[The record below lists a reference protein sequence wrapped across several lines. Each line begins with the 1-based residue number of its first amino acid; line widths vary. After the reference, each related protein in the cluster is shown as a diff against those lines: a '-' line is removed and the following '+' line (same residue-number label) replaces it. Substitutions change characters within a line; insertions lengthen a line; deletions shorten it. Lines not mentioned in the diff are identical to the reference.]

1 MIINC
6 YHESWFSTNLNHK
19 LTLVWNLFLH
29 KFCLFFPVIHDTSS
43 RIEKEVTIKITK
55 VLDESAYIAPIVSAL
70 VTMAVLIVTSYL
82 VVGFKSY
89 NDLVKKEPDVKEKND
104 EELGQ
109 GDMPESPAPESDQ
122 GKYLF
127 QIEIRITFNM

>member
-1 MIINC
+1 MKVGLAKDKLQEAC
-6 YHESWFSTNLNHK
+6 PWFSTNLNHK
-19 LTLVWNLFLH
+19 LTLICNLFLL

-55 VLDESAYIAPIVSAL
+55 VLDESAYIAPIVLAL
-70 VTMAVLIVTSYL
+70 ITMGALIVTSYL

-89 NDLVKKEPDVKEKND
+89 KDLVKKEPDVKEKHD

-109 GDMPESPAPESDQ
+109 GDMPKSPAPESDQ
-122 GKYLF
+122 GK
-127 QIEIRITFNM
+127 